1 MLLED
6 GFWRVRHMVKMDA
19 EPFQKRHRKTNTHLH
34 GKQKKILQNKK
45 PYTIKENQLF
55 KKLC

>member
-19 EPFQKRHRKTNTHLH
+19 EPFKKDTVKPTHLH
-34 GKQKKILQNKK
+34 GKQKTNPAK
-45 PYTIKENQLF
+45 
-55 KKLC
+55 

>member
-19 EPFQKRHRKTNTHLH
+19 EPF
-34 GKQKKILQNKK
+34 KKDTVKPTPIYTVSKK
-45 PYTIKENQLF
+45 KNHPAK
-55 KKLC
+55 